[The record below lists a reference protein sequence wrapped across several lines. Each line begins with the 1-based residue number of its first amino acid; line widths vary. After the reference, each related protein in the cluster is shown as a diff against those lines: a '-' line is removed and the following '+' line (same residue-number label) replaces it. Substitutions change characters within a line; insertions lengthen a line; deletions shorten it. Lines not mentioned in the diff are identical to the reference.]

1 MQTTMTSNNIGN
13 RGNTGNFVYD
23 TDKITA
29 GRNNRVGI
37 SATEIELFDDIPFAS
52 GRVVTNPSSNPSS
65 SQISSSSVNNQQQ
78 PNNYQ
83 ILSFNREQPKSNG
96 TSQDDNDKQ
105 LNSTV
110 DKLLEKYAPDA
121 IPKDTMDVSTTRQR
135 QPPPP
140 NPNATI
146 VAHDPSSFS
155 TFQPTANNYST
166 VIRPNT
172 GQILQRN
179 TVTNDTYGN
188 NKDTSIQ
195 TQPSR
200 SVSSYD
206 SFQHNAPTRQSEQK
220 PPPPHIPVKAKDGNI
235 AQVVPG
241 KLYTLADDPFHLLY
255 DRQYSNT
262 PNVTSFSQSKPSTQT
277 TFQPSNHVET
287 PQEHVTN
294 VFANTSNRNAQKPTF
309 RTTDDNYNGTQPFD
323 LVNLIKNIQQD
334 YHREI
339 QPFVS
344 SVKFV
349 QKDSEFG
356 QNVGNIDFA
365 TPVTVR
371 QGFTGQADDI
381 LRRSFSRRAQKS
393 QSASNQHHY
402 DAIPVDDLHE
412 SNRYP
417 RFEKLDSRQPF
428 SSATSVSPY
437 NSDYEDEID
446 HEPKKNLHDQGT
458 SPPAQFKQ
466 PKTKSQLKNPPATS
480 KMSRTNPMA
489 TNKIESAT
497 LNKPIVTKLSRCIST
512 DRSSM
517 ASSEEDLSI
526 DEDDHPAKYNE
537 HDHEHSSFAQP
548 NTAEGTDT
556 LVSHVPIKGS
566 MPPTTHKPELN
577 ATSVTHPRNPL
588 KSLASDESLSYPSGS
603 DQMSD
608 SDYENN
614 IPTSPAGV
622 YNVQQN
628 PISTPGGRSASA
640 PQTGSAAPPQ
650 TGRDAPPQ
658 TGKAVA
664 PQATRGA
671 PPQTGKDAAPQAT
684 RGAPPQT
691 GKDAPPQT
699 ARGAPPQ
706 TGKDAAPQATR
717 GAPLQTGKDAA
728 PQATRGA
735 PPQTGKDAPPQT
747 ARGATPQTGRDAPPQ
762 TGRDAA
768 PQATRGAPL
777 QTGSAAP
784 PQTGRDVPP
793 QTGKDAAPQATRGAP
808 PQTGSGAPLQA
819 ARGATPQ
826 TGRDAPPQTGSDAA
840 PPAARGAT
848 PQTGRDAPAAQA
860 NARVTTAQGATPTA
874 RTTTDNNARQAV
886 ASSGST
892 RLFQSGNDSKFGQKR
907 SLKDMPAAIGNRIK
921 AVFHRK
927 NSSES

>member
-220 PPPPHIPVKAKDGNI
+220 PPPPPPPHIPVKAKDGNI

-497 LNKPIVTKLSRCIST
+497 LNKPIATKLSRCIST

-699 ARGAPPQ
+699 ARGA
-706 TGKDAAPQATR
+706 
-717 GAPLQTGKDAA
+717 
-728 PQATRGA
+728 
-735 PPQTGKDAPPQT
+735 
-747 ARGATPQTGRDAPPQ
+747 
-762 TGRDAA
+762 
-768 PQATRGAPL
+768 
-777 QTGSAAP
+777 
-784 PQTGRDVPP
+784 
-793 QTGKDAAPQATRGAP
+793 
-808 PQTGSGAPLQA
+808 
-819 ARGATPQ
+819 
-826 TGRDAPPQTGSDAA
+826 
-840 PPAARGAT
+840 T

>member
-220 PPPPHIPVKAKDGNI
+220 PPPPPPPHIPVKAKDGNI

-548 NTAEGTDT
+548 NTAKGTDT

-566 MPPTTHKPELN
+566 SELLKLNPQFIHSENIHSVPPTTHKPELN

-671 PPQTGKDAAPQAT
+671 P
-684 RGAPPQT
+684 
-691 GKDAPPQT
+691 
-699 ARGAPPQ
+699 
-706 TGKDAAPQATR
+706 
-717 GAPLQTGKDAA
+717 LQTGKDAA

-735 PPQTGKDAPPQT
+735 PPQTG
-747 ARGATPQTGRDAPPQ
+747 RDAPPQ
-762 TGRDAA
+762 T
-768 PQATRGAPL
+768 
-777 QTGSAAP
+777 
-784 PQTGRDVPP
+784 
-793 QTGKDAAPQATRGAP
+793 
-808 PQTGSGAPLQA
+808 
-819 ARGATPQ
+819 
-826 TGRDAPPQTGSDAA
+826 
-840 PPAARGAT
+840 ARGAT